1 MLDKFLAKKKNT
13 ADIGTG
19 KRLYAIGDIHGC
31 AAELDALL
39 EKIDEDNDSADLSSS
54 VFADD
59 AESKTPVAPQ
69 LVFLGDY
76 VDRGPDSKGVLDRL
90 ISIKKERPGS
100 IFLKGNH
107 EAIMLDFLNDP
118 EDMLHWLE
126 WGGQETLASY
136 GVINALSRPGEE
148 LAAELCEKMPTSQLP
163 FLNALSLTHSQG
175 DYLFVHAG
183 IRPGVAIDDQ
193 QEEDLLWI
201 RSRFHK
207 ASVDERPDCVVV
219 HGHQPMK
226 KPLDAGW
233 RIAVDTGACWTGQ
246 LTAVALEGVTRRF
259 IST

>member
-1 MLDKFLAKKKNT
+1 MLDKFFTEKKN
-13 ADIGTG
+13 APDIGDG
-19 KRLYAIGDIHGC
+19 KRIYAIGDIHGC
-31 AAELDALL
+31 LAELDALL
-39 EKIDEDNDSADLSSS
+39 DRIAADGDSADLENS
-54 VFADD
+54 VSPND
-59 AESKTPVAPQ
+59 AGDQAAVAPQ
-69 LVFLGDY
+69 LIFLGDY
-76 VDRGPDSKGVLDRL
+76 VDRGPDSKGVIDRL
-90 ISIKKERPGS
+90 IALKKARPES
-100 IFLKGNH
+100 VFLKGNH

-126 WGGQETLASY
+126 WGGEETLASY
-136 GVINALSRPGEE
+136 GVTEALSRPSEE
-148 LAAELCEKMPTSQLP
+148 LAAELSEKMPATHLP
-163 FLNALSLTHSQG
+163 FLKSLTLTHRQG

-183 IRPGVAIDDQ
+183 IRPGIAIDDQ

-201 RSRFHK
+201 RGRFHK
-207 ASVDERPDCVVV
+207 ARVDERPDYVVV

>member
-1 MLDKFLAKKKNT
+1 MLDNFLAKKKST
-13 ADIGTG
+13 AALGEG
-19 KRLYAIGDIHGC
+19 KRVYAIGDIHGC

-39 EKIDEDNDSADLSSS
+39 DKIAADGDSADLAND
-54 VFADD
+54 VFSDD
-59 AESKTPVAPQ
+59 AQDQLHATPQ

-76 VDRGPDSKGVLDRL
+76 VDRGPDSKGVIDRL
-90 ISIKKERPGS
+90 IGLKKARPES

-126 WGGQETLASY
+126 WGGEETLSSY
-136 GVINALSRPGEE
+136 GVTCAASRPAEE
-148 LAAELCEKMPTSQLP
+148 LAAELTEKMPSSHLP
-163 FLNALSLTHSQG
+163 FLKSLVLTHQEG

-183 IRPGVAIDDQ
+183 VRPGVALADQ

-207 ASVDERPDCVVV
+207 TNADERPDFVVV

-246 LTAVALEGVTRRF
+246 LTAVALEGLTRRF